1 MSLIPLLVLNPYTWL
16 IAAAVIPAV
25 WLLVLVYRKDRLE
38 KEPGNLLVAL
48 VLFGIVST
56 FLASATENLGI
67 ALLPFVTAPGSLGY
81 NILLYF
87 IVVGLS
93 EEGFKYLV
101 LRFKTWRNPNF
112 NCQFDGVVYAVF
124 VSLGF
129 ALWENIG
136 YTISYGFSTALV
148 RAVTAVPGH
157 TCFGVFSGLFYGAAK
172 RYELLGDSARSKRCR
187 IASVLIP
194 MLLHGTYDFVASGE
208 EAVYSIIFI
217 VFVAVLFI
225 ASYRLVKVLS
235 QNDRYLVPSGESE

>member
-1 MSLIPLLVLNPYTWL
+1 MSLIPLLILNPYTWL
-16 IAAAVIPAV
+16 IAAAVIPAI
-25 WLLVLVYRKDRLE
+25 WLLILVYRKDHLE

-56 FLASATENLGI
+56 FLASVTENLGI
-67 ALLPFVTAPGSLGY
+67 ALLPFVTAPGSLAY
-81 NILLYF
+81 NLLLYF
-87 IVVGLS
+87 VVVGLS

-136 YTISYGFSTALV
+136 YTISYGISTALV

-172 RYELLGDSARSKRCR
+172 RYDLSGDASRSRRCR
-187 IASVLIP
+187 IASVVIP
-194 MLLHGTYDFVASGE
+194 MLLHGTYDFIASGE

-217 VFVAVLFI
+217 GFVAVLFF

-235 QNDRYLVPSGESE
+235 QNDRYLTQSGDII